1 MTLAPQAIVVHD
13 RRGNSPRDDQDLDG
27 LVRHVALAD
36 WLVLSV
42 VLLYQIVAAQ
52 RSNTLP
58 IGVAIVVFA
67 AISVALRLPQFA
79 RARPGLALE
88 VEICSMT
95 AFITVIAWFT
105 GGAESPL
112 ESLYLLPIVLASL
125 VLPPPRLALHVGAIV
140 IAYLIIA
147 GVRPGGAALT
157 AAFAGRSLVVIGPLL
172 VVAWLTSQLGT
183 AVLSARRRA
192 TALTDGD
199 SLTGLATRAV
209 FLERLKYELSD
220 ATRRDQPCG
229 VLLVDLEGAR
239 RLNEQY
245 GHDAGNAALKLVA
258 EALKRTLRETD
269 IAARWG
275 GDEFAVLLPSAD
287 QNAAQAA
294 AKRIRHAVHAT
305 TLDTGKRLVRC
316 AVSVGVASTPRD
328 GRDAGTA
335 LAAAE
340 RRLERD
346 RDLRRSSSLSAAS
359 G

>member
-1 MTLAPQAIVVHD
+1 MHD
-13 RRGNSPRDDQDLDG
+13 RRGHSSREANDLDG

-42 VLLYQIVAAQ
+42 VLLYQIVSAE
-52 RSNTLP
+52 RGNVLP
-58 IGVAIVVFA
+58 ISIAIAVFA

-79 RARPGLALE
+79 RERPGLALE

-95 AFITVIAWFT
+95 AFISVVAWFT

-125 VLPPPRLALHVGAIV
+125 VLPPRRLALHTAAIV
-140 IAYLIIA
+140 VAYLVIA
-147 GVRPGGAALT
+147 GLRPAGTALS
-157 AAFAGRSLVVIGPLL
+157 AAFAGRVLVVIGPLL

-192 TALTDGD
+192 AALIDGD
-199 SLTGLATRAV
+199 SLTGLATRAL
-209 FLERLKYELSD
+209 FLERLKHELGDD
-220 ATRRDQPCG
+220 ARRDQPCG

-275 GDEFAVLLPSAD
+275 GDEFAVLLPGAD
-287 QNAAQAA
+287 QNAAQIA

-305 TLDTGKRLVRC
+305 TLDTGTRLVRC

-328 GRDAGTA
+328 GRDAA
-335 LAAAE
+335 AAVAAAE
-340 RRLERD
+340 RRLTRD
-346 RDLRRSSSLSAAS
+346 RDLRRSTTLSAVS
-359 G
+359 GG

>member
-1 MTLAPQAIVVHD
+1 MHD
-13 RRGNSPRDDQDLDG
+13 RRGNSPGEANDLDG

-42 VLLYQIVAAQ
+42 VLLYQIVRAERA
-52 RSNTLP
+52 NALP
-58 IGVAIVVFA
+58 VGIAIAVFA
-67 AISVALRLPQFA
+67 AISVAVRLPQFA

-88 VEICSMT
+88 LEICSMT
-95 AFITVIAWFT
+95 VFISVIAWFT

-125 VLPPPRLALHVGAIV
+125 VLTPRRLALHVAAIV
-140 IAYLIIA
+140 IAYLLIA
-147 GVRPGGAALT
+147 GLRSGGAPLS
-157 AAFAGRSLVVIGPLL
+157 AAFAGRVLVVIGPLL

-192 TALTDGD
+192 AALTEGD

-209 FLERLKYELSD
+209 FLERLKYELGAD
-220 ATRRDQPCG
+220 ARRDQPCG

-258 EALKRTLRETD
+258 EALRRTLRETD

-275 GDEFAVLLPSAD
+275 GDEFAVLLPGAD
-287 QNAAQAA
+287 QTAAQMA
-294 AKRIRHAVHAT
+294 AKRIRHAVHTT
-305 TLDTGKRLVRC
+305 TLDTGTRLVRC

-328 GRDAGTA
+328 GREAGTA
-335 LAAAE
+335 VAAAE
-340 RRLERD
+340 RRLGRE
-346 RDLRRSSSLSAAS
+346 RDLRRSTTLSAVS

>member
-1 MTLAPQAIVVHD
+1 MHD
-13 RRGNSPRDDQDLDG
+13 RRGHSPREANDLDG

-42 VLLYQIVAAQ
+42 VLLYQIVSAERGNA
-52 RSNTLP
+52 LP
-58 IGVAIVVFA
+58 IGIAIAVFA
-67 AISVALRLPQFA
+67 AISVIVRLPQIA
-79 RARPGLALE
+79 RPRPGLALE
-88 VEICSMT
+88 AEICSMT
-95 AFITVIAWFT
+95 AFISVIAWFT

-125 VLPPPRLALHVGAIV
+125 VLPPRRLALHTGAIV
-140 IAYLIIA
+140 AAYLLIA
-147 GVRPGGAALT
+147 GLRPGSTPLS
-157 AAFAGRSLVVIGPLL
+157 AAFAGRVLVVIGPLL

-192 TALTDGD
+192 AALTDGD

-209 FLERLKYELSD
+209 FLERLKYELGD
-220 ATRRDQPCG
+220 AARRDQPCG

-258 EALKRTLRETD
+258 EALRRTLRETD

-275 GDEFAVLLPSAD
+275 GDEFAVLLPGAD
-287 QNAAQAA
+287 QNAAQIA
-294 AKRIRHAVHAT
+294 AKRIRHAVHTT
-305 TLDTGKRLVRC
+305 TLDTGTRLVRC

-328 GRDAGTA
+328 GRDAGSA
-335 LAAAE
+335 VAAAE
-340 RRLERD
+340 RRLGRD
-346 RDLRRSSSLSAAS
+346 RDLRRSTTLSAVS